1 MVFRERSFNGEQFL
15 DYMKQLHAGM
25 TGRRYA
31 IYWDNCA
38 IHKTIAVRE
47 WAAEVGVKFVL
58 GVPYCPQ
65 FCAIENFWGGC
76 KREFK

>member
-1 MVFRERSFNGEQFL
+1 
-15 DYMKQLHAGM
+15 M

-31 IYWDNCA
+31 IYVDNCS

-47 WAAEVGVKFVL
+47 WAAAVGVEFVL